1 MFFFSGLFGDV
12 EQISHFDSYHPVG
25 STGEIIFLGAVV
37 EIGEAIVIA
46 SFYLEM
52 ADFGAQFYTE
62 AGRYTI
68 IELVFHIHVMLFG
81 GKVGIVF
88 PRTAL
93 CCSAFAAAVSAAPV
107 TTQGT
112 GVGKHGD
119 VTVAVTFDSG
129 KIKDIKI
136 VKQQENPVLAAKV
149 FTDLKQHVI
158 DTNSVQL
165 DAISGATFSSKG
177 FLDAVADAAKKA
189 GVTLSKAD
197 KKAIKKA
204 VKALP
209 KESSYD
215 VVVIGAGGAGFS
227 AAIEAK
233 NAGANVVLLEKMPAV
248 GGNSLISGAEMNAAK
263 NWVQPKLGINDD
275 SPELHAEDTYKGG
288 DMKGDMN
295 VIKVMTHNA
304 LDAAKWCRDYLGVR
318 FEDDNLFFFGGHSR
332 KRALIPVG
340 HTGTEFITKFQAKA
354 DELGIPVI
362 TNMKAEELIKD
373 KSGRVVGVKAT
384 MNGAS
389 YTFNAKGGVVLAT
402 GGFGANP
409 EMVKKYNPKIDERF
423 KTTDA
428 PGTTGEALY
437 MAERAGAQLVNMG
450 YIQTYPICDPISGVI
465 ELIADA
471 RFDGAIMLNQE
482 GKRFVEELQ
491 RRDVLSEAILKQ
503 TGGYCWVL
511 WNDKIGSISN
521 TVKEHPTEYE
531 AFTKQGIMATCDDL
545 KCVADFT
552 KIPFDSLKGTV
563 NRVSSMTGKGNDKD
577 FNHRSGLVDMT
588 QGKYYVIKAVPSVHH
603 TMGGVRINEKAQ
615 ALTAEGKAIPGLWAA
630 GEVTGVTHGTNRL
643 GGNAYTDII
652 VFGRIAGK
660 AAAEAAK

>member
-1 MFFFSGLFGDV
+1 MQFSRALIAGLV
-12 EQISHFDSYHPVG
+12 
-25 STGEIIFLGAVV
+25 
-37 EIGEAIVIA
+37 
-46 SFYLEM
+46 
-52 ADFGAQFYTE
+52 
-62 AGRYTI
+62 
-68 IELVFHIHVMLFG
+68 
-81 GKVGIVF
+81 
-88 PRTAL
+88 
-93 CCSAFAAAVSAAPV
+93 CSAFAAAVSAAPV

>member
-1 MFFFSGLFGDV
+1 MHFSRALITGLV
-12 EQISHFDSYHPVG
+12 
-25 STGEIIFLGAVV
+25 
-37 EIGEAIVIA
+37 
-46 SFYLEM
+46 
-52 ADFGAQFYTE
+52 
-62 AGRYTI
+62 
-68 IELVFHIHVMLFG
+68 
-81 GKVGIVF
+81 
-88 PRTAL
+88 
-93 CCSAFAAAVSAAPV
+93 CSAFAAAVSAAPV

-197 KKAIKKA
+197 KKTIKKV
-204 VKALP
+204 VKTLP
-209 KESSYD
+209 KESTYD

-354 DELGIPVI
+354 DELGIPII

>member
-1 MFFFSGLFGDV
+1 MHFSRALIAGLV
-12 EQISHFDSYHPVG
+12 C
-25 STGEIIFLGAVV
+25 ST
-37 EIGEAIVIA
+37 
-46 SFYLEM
+46 
-52 ADFGAQFYTE
+52 
-62 AGRYTI
+62 
-68 IELVFHIHVMLFG
+68 
-81 GKVGIVF
+81 
-88 PRTAL
+88 
-93 CCSAFAAAVSAAPV
+93 FAAAVSAAPV

-197 KKAIKKA
+197 KKAIKKV

-275 SPELHAEDTYKGG
+275 SPELHAKDTYLGG
-288 DMKGDMN
+288 DKKGDPKVIN
-295 VIKVMTHNA
+295 VLTHNA

-332 KRALIPVG
+332 KRALIPIG

-491 RRDVLSEAILKQ
+491 RRDILSEAILKQ

>member
-1 MFFFSGLFGDV
+1 MHFSRALIAGLV
-12 EQISHFDSYHPVG
+12 
-25 STGEIIFLGAVV
+25 
-37 EIGEAIVIA
+37 
-46 SFYLEM
+46 
-52 ADFGAQFYTE
+52 
-62 AGRYTI
+62 
-68 IELVFHIHVMLFG
+68 
-81 GKVGIVF
+81 
-88 PRTAL
+88 
-93 CCSAFAAAVSAAPV
+93 CSAFAAAVSAAPV

-197 KKAIKKA
+197 KKAIKKV
-204 VKALP
+204 VKTLP
-209 KESSYD
+209 KESTYD

-563 NRVSSMTGKGNDKD
+563 NRVSSMTGKSNDKD

>member
-1 MFFFSGLFGDV
+1 MK
-12 EQISHFDSYHPVG
+12 
-25 STGEIIFLGAVV
+25 STMIKSAVAMV
-37 EIGEAIVIA
+37 FA
-46 SFYLEM
+46 
-52 ADFGAQFYTE
+52 
-62 AGRYTI
+62 AG
-68 IELVFHIHVMLFG
+68 
-81 GKVGIVF
+81 
-88 PRTAL
+88 
-93 CCSAFAAAVSAAPV
+93 FAAASMAAPV
-107 TTQGT
+107 TAEGT

-119 VTVAVTFDSG
+119 ITVAVTFDAG
-129 KIKDIKI
+129 KIQDIKI
-136 VKQQENPVLAAKV
+136 VKNAENPILAKKV
-149 FTDLKQHVI
+149 FTDLKDQVVALSST
-158 DTNSVQL
+158 DVDL
-165 DAISGATFSSKG
+165 ISGATFSAKG
-177 FLDAVADAAKKA
+177 FIDAVNDAAKKA
-189 GVTLSKAD
+189 GVTLAKAD
-197 KKAIKKA
+197 KKALKKA
-204 VKALP
+204 ARKLP
-209 KESSYD
+209 KTSNYD

-227 AAIEAK
+227 AAITAR

-275 SPELHAEDTYKGG
+275 SPELHAEDTFKGG
-288 DMKGDMN
+288 DGKGDMK
-295 VIKVMTHNA
+295 VINVMTHQA

-340 HTGTEFITKFQAKA
+340 HTGTEFIAKFQAKA

-373 KSGRVVGVKAT
+373 KDGRVVGVKAT
-384 MNGAS
+384 MDGS
-389 YTFNAKGGVVLAT
+389 EYTFNAKGGVVLAT

-450 YIQTYPICDPISGVI
+450 YIQTYPICDPLSGAI

-491 RRDVLSEAILKQ
+491 RRDVLSEAILNQ
-503 TGGYCWVL
+503 TGRYCWVL

-521 TVKEHPTEYE
+521 TVKAHANEYE
-531 AFTKQGIMATCDDL
+531 AFTKQGIMTTCDDL
-545 KCVADFT
+545 KCIADFT
-552 KIPFDSLKGTV
+552 KIPFDQLRKTV
-563 NRVSSMTGKGNDKD
+563 KRVSDMAGKGNDKD
-577 FNHRSGLVDMT
+577 FNHRSGLVDMQ
-588 QGKYYVIKAVPSVHH
+588 QGKYYVIKAVPSTHH
-603 TMGGVRINEKAQ
+603 TMGGVRINEKAE
-615 ALTAEGKAIPGLWAA
+615 ALTAEGKVIPGLWAA

-652 VFGRIAGK
+652 VFGRIAGEAAAK
-660 AAAEAAK
+660 AAK

>member
-1 MFFFSGLFGDV
+1 MHFSRALIAGLV
-12 EQISHFDSYHPVG
+12 
-25 STGEIIFLGAVV
+25 
-37 EIGEAIVIA
+37 
-46 SFYLEM
+46 
-52 ADFGAQFYTE
+52 
-62 AGRYTI
+62 
-68 IELVFHIHVMLFG
+68 
-81 GKVGIVF
+81 
-88 PRTAL
+88 
-93 CCSAFAAAVSAAPV
+93 CSAFAAAVSAAPV

-197 KKAIKKA
+197 KKAIKKV
-204 VKALP
+204 VKTLP
-209 KESSYD
+209 KESTYD

-552 KIPFDSLKGTV
+552 KIPFNSLKGTV

>member
-1 MFFFSGLFGDV
+1 MHFSRALIAGLV
-12 EQISHFDSYHPVG
+12 
-25 STGEIIFLGAVV
+25 
-37 EIGEAIVIA
+37 
-46 SFYLEM
+46 
-52 ADFGAQFYTE
+52 
-62 AGRYTI
+62 
-68 IELVFHIHVMLFG
+68 
-81 GKVGIVF
+81 
-88 PRTAL
+88 
-93 CCSAFAAAVSAAPV
+93 CSVFAAAVSAAPV

-197 KKAIKKA
+197 KKAIKKV
-204 VKALP
+204 VKTLP
-209 KESSYD
+209 KESTYD

-552 KIPFDSLKGTV
+552 KIPFDSLKGAV

>member
-1 MFFFSGLFGDV
+1 
-12 EQISHFDSYHPVG
+12 
-25 STGEIIFLGAVV
+25 
-37 EIGEAIVIA
+37 
-46 SFYLEM
+46 
-52 ADFGAQFYTE
+52 
-62 AGRYTI
+62 
-68 IELVFHIHVMLFG
+68 MLF
-81 GKVGIVF
+81 
-88 PRTAL
+88 RQTL
-93 CCSAFAAAVSAAPV
+93 LAAAVGLMSAAAVAAPV

-119 VTVAVTFDSG
+119 MTVAVTFDNG
-129 KIKDIKI
+129 RIQAIEI
-136 VKQQENPVLAAKV
+136 VKEAENPVLAKKV
-149 FTDLKQHVI
+149 YTDLKAAVI
-158 DTNSVQL
+158 ASNSADL

-177 FLDAVADAAKKA
+177 FLDAVKDAAKKA

-197 KKAIKKA
+197 AKAIKKVVKNIPA
-204 VKALP
+204 V
-209 KESSYD
+209 SNYD

-248 GGNSLISGAEMNAAK
+248 GGNSLISGAEMNAAR
-263 NWVQPKLGINDD
+263 NWVQPKLGILDD
-275 SPELHAEDTYKGG
+275 SAERHAADTFKGG
-288 DMKGDMN
+288 DKKGDMK
-295 VIKVMTHNA
+295 VINVMTANA

-340 HTGTEFITKFQAKA
+340 HTGTEFIAKFQAKA

-362 TNMKAEELIKD
+362 TDMKAEELIKD
-373 KSGRVVGVKAT
+373 KTGRVVGVKAT
-384 MNGAS
+384 SHGATYS
-389 YTFNAKGGVVLAT
+389 FNAKGGVVLAT
-402 GGFGANP
+402 GGFGANKA
-409 EMVKKYNPKIDERF
+409 MVKKYNPKIDERF

-437 MAERAGAQLVNMG
+437 MAKRAGAQLVNMG

-465 ELIADA
+465 ELIADS

-482 GKRFVEELQ
+482 GKRFVEELE

-503 TGGYCWVL
+503 TGNYCWVL
-511 WNDKIGSISN
+511 WNDNIGKISN

-531 AFTKQGIMATCDDL
+531 AFTKQGIMATCPDL
-545 KCVADFT
+545 KCIADFT
-552 KIPFDSLKGTV
+552 KMPLKQLESTV
-563 NRVSSMTGKGNDKD
+563 KRVSSMAGKGNDKD
-577 FNHRSGLVDMT
+577 FHHRGGLMDMSEG
-588 QGKYYVIKAVPSVHH
+588 QYYVIKAVPSTHH

-615 ALTAEGKAIPGLWAA
+615 ALTAKGQVIPGLWAA

-652 VFGRIAGK
+652 VFGRIAGE
-660 AAAEAAK
+660 AAAFEAAARSAK

>member
-1 MFFFSGLFGDV
+1 MRKFFFCIVGPSEWDGSAIHKGV
-12 EQISHFDSYHPVG
+12 EQIMMKK
-25 STGEIIFLGAVV
+25 TLI
-37 EIGEAIVIA
+37 
-46 SFYLEM
+46 
-52 ADFGAQFYTE
+52 
-62 AGRYTI
+62 
-68 IELVFHIHVMLFG
+68 
-81 GKVGIVF
+81 
-88 PRTAL
+88 TAL
-93 CCSAFAAAVSAAPV
+93 IATVFAGGAMAAAVTAE
-107 TTQGT
+107 GT

-119 VTVAVTFDSG
+119 VTVAVTFDGG
-129 KIKDIKI
+129 KITDIKV
-136 VKQQENPVLAAKV
+136 VKEQENKVLARGV
-149 FTDLKQHVI
+149 YTDLKDQVI
-158 DTNSVQL
+158 ATNSADL
-165 DAISGATFSSKG
+165 DVISGATFSSKG
-177 FLDAVADAAKKA
+177 FLDAVKDAAKKA

-197 KKAIKKA
+197 KKAIKKVA
-204 VKALP
+204 KDLP
-209 KESSYD
+209 KNSSYD
-215 VVVIGAGGAGFS
+215 VVVVGAGGAGFS

-288 DMKGDMN
+288 DMKGDMK
-295 VIKVMTHNA
+295 VINVMTHNA
-304 LDAAKWCRDYLGVR
+304 LDAALWCRDYLGVR

-362 TNMKAEELIKD
+362 TNMKMTDLILDKD
-373 KSGRVVGVKAT
+373 GRVSGVKAT
-384 MNGAS
+384 MNGAE

-402 GGFGANP
+402 GGFGANK

-423 KTTDA
+423 MTTDA

-437 MAERAGAQLVNMG
+437 IAEKAGAELVNMG

-465 ELIADA
+465 ELIADS

-482 GKRFVEELQ
+482 GKRFVEELD
-491 RRDVLSEAILKQ
+491 RRDVLSEAILNQ

-511 WNDKIGSISN
+511 WNDNIGKISN
-521 TVKEHPTEYE
+521 TVGTHTTEYD

-545 KCVADFT
+545 KCIADFT
-552 KIPFDSLKGTV
+552 KIPFDQLKKTV
-563 NRVSSMTGKGNDKD
+563 DRVTSMAGKGNDKD
-577 FNHRSGLVDMT
+577 FHHRGGLMDMS
-588 QGKYYVIKAVPSVHH
+588 QGKYYVIKAVPSTHH
-603 TMGGVRINEKAQ
+603 TMGGIRINEKAQ
-615 ALTAEGKAIPGLWAA
+615 ALTKEGKVIQGLWAA

>member
-1 MFFFSGLFGDV
+1 MHFSRALIAGLV
-12 EQISHFDSYHPVG
+12 
-25 STGEIIFLGAVV
+25 
-37 EIGEAIVIA
+37 
-46 SFYLEM
+46 
-52 ADFGAQFYTE
+52 
-62 AGRYTI
+62 
-68 IELVFHIHVMLFG
+68 
-81 GKVGIVF
+81 
-88 PRTAL
+88 
-93 CCSAFAAAVSAAPV
+93 CSAFAAAVSAAPV

-332 KRALIPVG
+332 KRALIPIG

-552 KIPFDSLKGTV
+552 KIPFDSLKGTID
-563 NRVSSMTGKGNDKD
+563 RVSSMTGKGNDKD
-577 FNHRSGLVDMT
+577 FNHRSGLLDMT

>member
-1 MFFFSGLFGDV
+1 MHFSRALIAGLV
-12 EQISHFDSYHPVG
+12 
-25 STGEIIFLGAVV
+25 
-37 EIGEAIVIA
+37 
-46 SFYLEM
+46 
-52 ADFGAQFYTE
+52 
-62 AGRYTI
+62 
-68 IELVFHIHVMLFG
+68 
-81 GKVGIVF
+81 
-88 PRTAL
+88 
-93 CCSAFAAAVSAAPV
+93 CSAFAAAVSAAPV

-197 KKAIKKA
+197 KKAIKKV
-204 VKALP
+204 VKTLP
-209 KESSYD
+209 KESAYD